1 MNLGNSSLSVAPST
15 QLEQKKFERMLTRI
29 EAKLPDR
36 LAQWAYWLVSP
47 SAKLLR
53 VPLGFLLIAG
63 GIFSF
68 LPVLGIEMLPFGILL
83 VAVDVPPVRHWAVRF
98 GPKLEARWR
107 LLRSRWRKL
116 RSSRAS
122 SAD

>member
-1 MNLGNSSLSVAPST
+1 LNVAPAT
-15 QLEQKKFERMLTRI
+15 QLEQKKFERMLNRI

-36 LAQWAYWLVSP
+36 LAQWVYWLVSP

-53 VPLGFLLIAG
+53 VPLGLLLIAG
-63 GIFSF
+63 GVFSF
-68 LPVLGIEMLPFGILL
+68 LPVLGIEMLPLGILL
-83 VAVDVPPVRHWAVRF
+83 VAVDVPSVRHWVVRF

-107 LLRSRWRKL
+107 LLRSRWRKF

-122 SAD
+122 GADSAD

>member
-1 MNLGNSSLSVAPST
+1 MNVAPST
-15 QLEQKKFERMLTRI
+15 QLEQKKFERLLTRL

-36 LAQWAYWLVSP
+36 LAHWVYWLVGP
-47 SAKLLR
+47 TAKLLR
-53 VPLGFLLIAG
+53 VPLGLLLIAG

-68 LPVLGIEMLPFGILL
+68 LPVLGIELLPLGILL
-83 VAVDVPPVRHWAVRF
+83 VAVDVPSVRHWVVRF